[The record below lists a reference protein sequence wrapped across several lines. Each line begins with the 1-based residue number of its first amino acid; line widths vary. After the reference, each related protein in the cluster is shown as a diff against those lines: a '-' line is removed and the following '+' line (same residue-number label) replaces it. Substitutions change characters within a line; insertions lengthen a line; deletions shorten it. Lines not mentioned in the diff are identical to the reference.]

1 MSQEN
6 NPPTEYQMEKEESDP
21 KEYSKKIGDYILL
34 EQIGQGTFSKVTKA
48 FHTISEQIVA
58 VKILDKQK
66 IEDEVD
72 IERINREINILGNIN
87 HPNIC
92 QMYETYTTI
101 HNYYLMMEYLEG
113 GNLFRLHQRKKLS
126 FRA

>member
-1 MSQEN
+1 MSEEN
-6 NPPTEYQMEKEESDP
+6 KPPTEYQLEKEESEP

-66 IEDEVD
+66 IEDEID
-72 IERINREINILGNIN
+72 IERINREINI
-87 HPNIC
+87 
-92 QMYETYTTI
+92 
-101 HNYYLMMEYLEG
+101 
-113 GNLFRLHQRKKLS
+113 
-126 FRA
+126 